1 MVPST
6 WGSWHLSALFPK
18 SLHSL
23 GSRAGEPPASPC
35 LVCSF
40 AGGRTATSR
49 QLEEEADQSLR
60 TAGPQGEDVPW
71 CPGRSLLGPHAALG
85 AARWCPVPPPRARPH
100 PSSLRLAAP
109 GPCSR
114 RAGYRETSL
123 GSWASP
129 RPLRARAR
137 PRSPAAACSRPP
149 PGPCGRRAPLAQARG
164 APPRPRPT
172 FPGHLQ
178 TPRRARRGGPGA
190 AAGAGAGLPSAARR
204 AGGAAPGLA
213 VRLNWV
219 KATLNTVALCAN

>member
-1 MVPST
+1 MGLMASVCP
-6 WGSWHLSALFPK
+6 LPQEPAFPWEQ
-18 SLHSL
+18 
-23 GSRAGEPPASPC
+23 GWRAPRKPLPRLQPCGRAHCYLPA
-35 LVCSF
+35 
-40 AGGRTATSR
+40 AGG
-49 QLEEEADQSLR
+49 
-60 TAGPQGEDVPW
+60 G
-71 CPGRSLLGPHAALG
+71 GRSKPEN
-85 AARWCPVPPPRARPH
+85 RRPPRRRCALVSGEKPPWSPRSPGCCPLVPCPAAPARPH